1 MKCLERA
8 EAGVGKGMRA
18 SLKFQIRSPEE
29 EAPGPGE
36 AEPRLEPLPGLV
48 GPDQEGDAS
57 GTS

>member
-1 MKCLERA
+1 
-8 EAGVGKGMRA
+8 MRA